1 LKGKK
6 MDKYN
11 QAKEKWQ
18 EDYQKFLSKIPERKK
33 SFKILSGIKV
43 DPLYMP
49 EKVKDDNGFMK
60 NISFPGQYPYTRGI
74 YPSMYRNRL
83 WTKRQLV
90 GFGGPENL
98 NERTKLLLK
107 AGQTGTNVTGSS
119 VSMRGYDTDQMADEL
134 HKDYV
139 GLYGTPLDSVLD
151 IEIALKEI
159 PIDRISS
166 NYSDQGP
173 FVSTA
178 LHFSEAMKRGLK
190 VSSLMGTTSHA
201 DCLSH
206 WSSCHNYIL
215 FPLEAHMKISVDLIK
230 WCSENT
236 KKWHSLTITGQ
247 HHSQN
252 GATPVQ
258 EVAFTLAAGIAYS
271 EACIK
276 AGLDIDDF
284 APRISAFFDGHIN
297 LFEMA
302 AKLRAARR
310 VWAKIMK
317 ERFGAKN
324 PNSYKL
330 PMHTQTSGVELTRQI
345 PYLNI
350 ARVAI
355 QALGAV
361 LGGCNS
367 LHADSWDEAI
377 NIPSEEAALIALMT
391 QHVISEESGV
401 ADVIDPLGGS
411 YYLEF
416 LTDRMEDEITKII
429 ETIDSTGGMLE
440 ATKKGWVFEQLTR
453 SANEQMS
460 AIDKKEKIMVGVN
473 EYIQPGEGKFDKPEI
488 DVAAVER
495 QIERTRRLKKE
506 RDQQKVMKAIDKL
519 KRVAEGEKGSIFQEV
534 MNSVRSNCTRGEIVR
549 CLQDIFG
556 KPNPPCTF

>member
-1 LKGKK
+1 
-6 MDKYN
+6 MDKN
-11 QAKEKWQ
+11 KDEFNHAKEEWQ
-18 EDYQKFLSKIPERKK
+18 ENYRKFLSKIPERKK
-33 SFKILSGIKV
+33 SFKTLSGIKV

-49 EKVKDDNGFMK
+49 EKVEDNNGFMEK
-60 NISFPGQYPYTRGI
+60 ISFPGQYPYTRGV

-98 NERTKLLLK
+98 NERTRMLLK
-107 AGQTGTNVTGSS
+107 AGQTGTNVTASG

-134 HKDYV
+134 HKGYV

-151 IEIALKEI
+151 IEIALKDI

-178 LHFSEAMKRGLK
+178 LHFSEAMRRGMQ
-190 VSSLMGTTSHA
+190 VSSLMGSTSHA

-215 FPLEAHMKISVDLIK
+215 FPLEAHMIITVDLIK
-230 WCSENT
+230 WCSKNT
-236 KKWHSLTITGQ
+236 KKWHALTITGQ

-258 EVAFTLAAGIAYS
+258 EIAFTLAAGIAYS
-271 EACIK
+271 EACIN

-284 APRISAFFDGHIN
+284 APRIGAFFDGHIN

-310 VWAKIMK
+310 IWAKIMK

-330 PMHTQTSGVELTRQI
+330 SMHTQTSGVELTRQI
-345 PYLNI
+345 PHLNI

-411 YYLEF
+411 YYFEN

-429 ETIDSTGGMLE
+429 KIIDSMGGMLK
-440 ATKKGWVFEQLTR
+440 ATQKGWVFEQLTR
-453 SANEQMS
+453 SANEQMN
-460 AIDKKEKIMVGVN
+460 AIEKKEKIMVGAN
-473 EYIQPGEGKFDKPEI
+473 EYVQPGEGKFDSPEI
-488 DVAAVER
+488 DTAAVER
-495 QIERTRRLKKE
+495 QIERTRRLKKD
-506 RDQQKVMKAIDKL
+506 RDQEKASKAIDEL
-519 KRVAEGEKGSIFQEV
+519 RRVAGGDEGSIFQEV
-534 MNSVRSNCTRGEIVR
+534 MNSVRSYCTRGEIVR
-549 CLQDIFG
+549 CLQDVFG
-556 KPNPPCTF
+556 EPNPPCTF